1 MVSSP
6 DGTVRQI
13 RFRIGLYIMLCV
25 AALDQTHYLTRS
37 ITVKKHCAA
46 RQSLNDRLNSIEK
59 NPEHFCSPLLRLQL
73 HKINLSERQSIQ
85 FYLAWHLFHKPI
97 ARETSGGSKLK
108 CEVDSNRFYQC
119 RARSPAV
126 RAWLTGD
133 SGCLVAAAGAG
144 GTATGWWDNAVCIDE
159 ETEEIFFSFSNDP
172 WSASVPQAAVP
183 PVFRAL
189 QINLL
194 MDDT

>member
-108 CEVDSNRFYQC
+108 MRGRFK
-119 RARSPAV
+119 SF
-126 RAWLTGD
+126 LTMPRKVT
-133 SGCLVAAAGAG
+133 GCQAL
-144 GTATGWWDNAVCIDE
+144 ID
-159 ETEEIFFSFSNDP
+159 
-172 WSASVPQAAVP
+172 
-183 PVFRAL
+183 R
-189 QINLL
+189 
-194 MDDT
+194 

>member
-46 RQSLNDRLNSIEK
+46 RQSLNDRLNSIET

-108 CEVDSNRFYQC
+108 MRGRFK
-119 RARSPAV
+119 SF
-126 RAWLTGD
+126 LTMPRKVT
-133 SGCLVAAAGAG
+133 GCQGLIDRWQWMFG
-144 GTATGWWDNAVCIDE
+144 GRCGGGGNSD
-159 ETEEIFFSFSNDP
+159 
-172 WSASVPQAAVP
+172 
-183 PVFRAL
+183 R
-189 QINLL
+189 L
-194 MDDT
+194 MR